1 MRIHRVFFVLSTLL
15 LVACSGDVSNL
26 DRAQRGTSWDR
37 RAGWQE
43 EDDRSRSFSF
53 VLVGCNRVD
62 VADVTPENPST
73 ANIEQ
78 LNRTF
83 REVAE
88 LRPLPKL
95 FFFIGDLV
103 YGYNSDASVIEDELI
118 AWRELYENSSLPELG
133 VELVAIPG
141 NHEVQGDDR
150 LAYLAAE
157 EVWLRVMEPYIAR
170 GGNGPHEGGEDELS
184 TDQSRLTYSFNYRG
198 THFLILNTDPVDW
211 DWRVPVRWIQRDL
224 EDASAG
230 DARHIFALG
239 HKPAFP
245 WPGVP
250 TDGLSRYPDVR
261 DDFWSSMEK
270 SGAEAMFA
278 AHNHLWYK
286 QRPDPDGTWQII
298 AGNGGSVLEPTF
310 PHEDGY
316 YGFTLVT
323 VDQGGD
329 VTVTSFGR
337 DVPKEG
343 YLCPSEQYPTT
354 IRDTSSLNP

>member
-1 MRIHRVFFVLSTLL
+1 VLSTLL

-88 LRPLPKL
+88 LRPLPK
-95 FFFIGDLV
+95 FFFFVGDLV

-184 TDQSRLTYSFNYRG
+184 TDQSRLTYSFNYGG

-354 IRDTSSLNP
+354 IRDTFSLNP